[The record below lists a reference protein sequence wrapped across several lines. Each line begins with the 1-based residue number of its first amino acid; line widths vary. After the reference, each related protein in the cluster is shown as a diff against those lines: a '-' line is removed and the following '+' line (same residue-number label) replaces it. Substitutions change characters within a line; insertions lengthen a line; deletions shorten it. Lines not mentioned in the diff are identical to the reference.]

1 MTKLSKWPKTK
12 IDRFGQTERPGLVSI
27 MPRVRPLFDS
37 WPPVPCDFVRCH
49 GAVINVGGSRTGL
62 WTQGPYNFSIS
73 KCFQDRTRFQTTLQ
87 MGTVRTNV
95 GQFPTP
101 SHKALC
107 SWGGH
112 PLFYKLFVARISTQK
127 LCIYFPHMFSI
138 LGRFG
143 IFFCNKIRIIL
154 YNSGY
159 INMLQALWN
168 TLHISRNWFSSKLY
182 LSCE

>member
-112 PLFYKLFVARISTQK
+112 PLFSRLFAARILSCTS
-127 LCIYFPHMFSI
+127 IYVKTLHLFSAYIFHIRSLWNLFSI
-138 LGRFG
+138 
-143 IFFCNKIRIIL
+143 K
-154 YNSGY
+154 
-159 INMLQALWN
+159 
-168 TLHISRNWFSSKLY
+168 K
-182 LSCE
+182 E